1 MNDMK
6 YNLLYVIVNKGLA
19 SRILHFS
26 RENGVSGGT
35 ILKGRGTVNDKLLKT
50 LSLDDIKKEIII
62 MVMTQSLAI
71 TIMQLMTKKFKFDK
85 PNKGIVYSI
94 DVQGICGSRSC
105 QLDNAEHEGSKV
117 GMYQSIMIIVDK
129 GKAEDVVEIAAKAG
143 SKGATI
149 INGRGSGIHETS
161 RVFAMDIEPEKEI
174 VLIISK
180 SSDTKDI
187 VQCIKEN
194 FNIDKPG
201 NGVIFIQDVSEAYG
215 LFE

>member
-1 MNDMK
+1 MQDMK
-6 YNLLYVIVNKGLA
+6 YTLLYVIVNKGLA

-26 RENGVSGGT
+26 KENGVSGGT
-35 ILKGRGTVNDKLLKT
+35 ILKGRGTVNDRLLKS
-50 LSLDDIKKEIII
+50 LSLDDTKKEIII
-62 MVMTQSLAI
+62 MVMKQSLAK
-71 TIMQLMTKKFKFDK
+71 TIMLLMTKKFKFDR
-85 PNKGIVYSI
+85 PNKGIAYSI
-94 DVQGICGSRSC
+94 DVRGICGSSSC
-105 QLDNAEHEGSKV
+105 QLDNIEQEGSRA

-129 GKAEDVVEIAAKAG
+129 GKAVDVVEVAAKAG

-180 SSDTKDI
+180 TSDTKDI
-187 VQCIKEN
+187 VQCIKED
-194 FNIDKPG
+194 FDIDKPG